1 MIELKKKSNYRFWHS
16 PIMLIFIFCVFM
28 LFLYNIIGLI
38 EKERETSH
46 KKELILEEIEELRQ
60 REISLNK
67 DILRLQTEDGK
78 EEIIR
83 EKYQVARE
91 GEKMVIIVDEKDDV
105 SLTEKEDIDHS
116 FWGWIKR
123 IFKN

>member
-1 MIELKKKSNYRFWHS
+1 M
-16 PIMLIFIFCVFM
+16 
-28 LFLYNIIGLI
+28 
-38 EKERETSH
+38 
-46 KKELILEEIEELRQ
+46 
-60 REISLNK
+60 
-67 DILRLQTEDGK
+67 RLQTEDGK

-91 GEKMVIIVDEKDDV
+91 GEKMVIIVDEKDNV